1 MSRIRSRWRSLVVAT
16 AGAAVLALGA
26 AVPTNADTTGTPA
39 ENSDAVCEV
48 AQKVTWTATST
59 MVPGQNVEHEPKSI
73 THDGDV
79 AIDGW
84 WAGGQEIEGE
94 GEAGIDAWTE
104 AGTPHFRVVVGTTVP
119 LENVHATVKVDPEN
133 PDDQPNF
140 TFNEPGA
147 PQSPALAATPDRYR
161 AIPITDLVDPT
172 LANEQIDWGI
182 TESGTMPANP
192 DANPV
197 EGSSAMFNVS
207 GDLTDPEA
215 MEPDDELR
223 LTLELTG
230 TYTTY
235 EMCEGIKDGNLGEC
249 TVDWKAGAVID
260 RRLADYPND
269 GYTDA
274 VNDSFGYFKAHHWM
288 SGNTL
293 NWRIP
298 VATDYAIE
306 AGSKITVQ
314 LDENWNWDRNQ
325 DIQNLTGQVDPRDG
339 LGPFYFNSFTGEEG
353 YRNIP
358 EGDPIYTW
366 SGDTLTITLPAMP
379 ADSHAMFVLTGTPG
393 EETDVKNTSYR
404 IDATYKG
411 EYTPEAL
418 KAMDCGETATP
429 TPTDTAT
436 PTPTDTATPTPTPTD
451 TATATPTAG
460 PSTEAPQ
467 PGGSGADGAGPAPSD
482 RPGGGSGSDGSAGSL
497 PRTGAQGL
505 GIAGIGA
512 LLVLAGAG
520 AVMFAKRRE
529 S

>member
-48 AQKVTWTATST
+48 AHKVTWTATST

-84 WAGGQEIEGE
+84 WAGGQEIEGV

-104 AGTPHFRVVVGTTVP
+104 AGRPQFRVVVGTTVP

-172 LANEQIDWGI
+172 LANEHQIDWGI

-215 MEPDDELR
+215 MDPDDELR

-235 EMCEGIKDGNLGEC
+235 EMCEGMKDGNLGEC

-353 YRNIP
+353 YQNIP

-393 EETDVKNTSYR
+393 EGSDPLETSYR
-404 IDATYKG
+404 VDATYQG

-418 KAMDCGETATP
+418 ELMDCGPTETP
-429 TPTDTAT
+429 TQTPTSTGEPIPTDG
-436 PTPTDTATPTPTPTD
+436 PTTDAPGDDST
-451 TATATPTAG
+451 
-460 PSTEAPQ
+460 TEAPR
-467 PGGSGADGAGPAPSD
+467 PGEDPGDEGD
-482 RPGGGSGSDGSAGSL
+482 RPGPGEDPDRDDQGGDL

-512 LLVLAGAG
+512 LLIIAGAA
-520 AVMFAKRRE
+520 AVMVANRRTT
-529 S
+529 